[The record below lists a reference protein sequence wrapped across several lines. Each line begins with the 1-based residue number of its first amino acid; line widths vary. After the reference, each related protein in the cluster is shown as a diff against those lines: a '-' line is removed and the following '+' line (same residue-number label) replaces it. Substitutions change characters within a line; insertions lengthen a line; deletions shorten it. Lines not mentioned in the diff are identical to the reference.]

1 MVLINMQG
9 CNKRCFFAR
18 MQFGG
23 KERLRE
29 TKREEASQGKV
40 YHHFSSSAGFV
51 QMSSKSGS
59 LTVFPKYNCFSEFWT
74 HVSGDRD
81 RTLSIVNSVKHK

>member
-1 MVLINMQG
+1 
-9 CNKRCFFAR
+9 
-18 MQFGG
+18 
-23 KERLRE
+23 
-29 TKREEASQGKV
+29 
-40 YHHFSSSAGFV
+40 
-51 QMSSKSGS
+51 MSSKSGS